1 MRKIVVVTDSR
12 AEYGVLKHILKKIS
26 DSPRLDL
33 YMIVTGAH
41 LSETY
46 GYTIKEIEKDGFT
59 VSEKIPVCVEEN
71 ENIRVAVEMGHLMNR
86 LAHGFARIRP
96 DILLILGDRYEML
109 AAASVAVGMHIPIAH
124 ISGGE
129 VTEGAMDEQI
139 RHAITKM
146 AHIHFP
152 GASVY
157 ARNIRKMGEES
168 WRIFDVGDPGIE
180 NIKNIRI
187 REQEELEAD
196 LGITIGKDTLLVT
209 YHPVTLERDALEW
222 QINSLVS
229 ALKHFGGSKVITYP
243 NTDDGSSLIIR
254 KFNEYAAEDPSVCL
268 VESLGIERYISIM
281 NYCGAVV
288 GNSSSI
294 VIETPFMKVPAV
306 NIGNRQAGR
315 LMAGNIICCGYT
327 EDVIKTAIGR
337 ALSPEFVSVAAGCT
351 SLYGE
356 GDTSSRIVDV
366 LEHIPLNDK
375 LLKKKLEWEE

>member
-86 LAHGFARIRP
+86 LAHGFVRIRP

-187 REQEELEAD
+187 REKEELEAD

-315 LMAGNIICCGYT
+315 LMARNIICCGYT

>member
-86 LAHGFARIRP
+86 LAHGFVRIRP

-187 REQEELEAD
+187 REKEELEAD

-294 VIETPFMKVPAV
+294 VIETPFMKIPAV

-315 LMAGNIICCGYT
+315 LMARNIICCGYT